1 MQAFC
6 LKKLLNANLHVF
18 WCQNK
23 FMYFE
28 RLPIGY
34 IESPLFQYDYK
45 DFAFTN
51 WDLNQ
56 DYVLPESY
64 PLYKLSNNEIIQLF

>member
-1 MQAFC
+1 MSE
-6 LKKLLNANLHVF
+6 KKF
-18 WCQNK
+18 I
-23 FMYFE
+23 YFE

-34 IESPLFQYDYK
+34 IESPLFQYEYK

-51 WDLNQ
+51 CDLRE

-64 PLYKLSNNEIIQLF
+64 PLYRLSNNEIIQLF